1 MTQSNVIGFR
11 RHARVL
17 IVGATMGAGHMT
29 AAHVLAEHLRRR
41 GADVRVV
48 DYLALPRGPQGRLA
62 RGIYRWMIRRAP
74 MLYDA
79 FMRGWMRHPALFG
92 RVAAIGTSAHEN
104 GLAREMRTFTPD
116 VVISTY
122 NLAGQMLGRLRRR
135 GELSVP
141 AVAYVT
147 DAGAH
152 PYWVA
157 SGVDLH
163 LAPLPATA
171 SELKRMGAERVEV
184 VDPLVPCPSP
194 MSKMAAR
201 RSLALAS
208 DDLIAVVNGGSWGV
222 GSIIHA
228 ARSVAATGAS
238 VYVLCGHSR
247 KLAAAVSKLAG
258 CRAVGWTND
267 VAIWIKAADV
277 LVGSAGGTTCW
288 EAIVAATPVILHR
301 PLAGHGRLNAA
312 TLAAAGLVTVT
323 STEQEITTAIE
334 LLRRPKPAEVVHGV
348 DAADA
353 VLAAA

>member
-1 MTQSNVIGFR
+1 
-11 RHARVL
+11 
-17 IVGATMGAGHMT
+17 
-29 AAHVLAEHLRRR
+29 
-41 GADVRVV
+41 
-48 DYLALPRGPQGRLA
+48 
-62 RGIYRWMIRRAP
+62 
-74 MLYDA
+74 
-79 FMRGWMRHPALFG
+79 
-92 RVAAIGTSAHEN
+92 
-104 GLAREMRTFTPD
+104 
-116 VVISTY
+116 
-122 NLAGQMLGRLRRR
+122 
-135 GELSVP
+135 
-141 AVAYVT
+141 
-147 DAGAH
+147 
-152 PYWVA
+152 
-157 SGVDLH
+157 
-163 LAPLPATA
+163 
-171 SELKRMGAERVEV
+171 
-184 VDPLVPCPSP
+184 

-323 STEQEITTAIE
+323 STEQEIATAIE
-334 LLRRPKPAEVVHGV
+334 LLRRPKLAEVVHGV